1 MPLKSISFYD
11 MLVFRLAQILIKLE
25 TLSLNMILRILLFF
39 GGNFEHRDL
48 SKKDSFKKETV

>member
-11 MLVFRLAQILIKLE
+11 MLVFSLAQILIKLE
-25 TLSLNMILRILLFF
+25 TLSLNMILRILLFL
-39 GGNFEHRDL
+39 GGNFEPRDL